1 MMITLTL
8 TEKDWTEVI
17 DALNT
22 IAWKYD
28 DNNCDKLAEDL
39 NAQLTHQL
47 EVK

>member
-1 MMITLTL
+1 MITLTL
-8 TEKDWTEVI
+8 SKEDWGEVI

-39 NAQLTHQL
+39 NTQL
-47 EVK
+47 EYVLEAK

>member
-28 DNNCDKLAEDL
+28 DNNCDKLAENL
-39 NAQLTHQL
+39 TNQLEYQL